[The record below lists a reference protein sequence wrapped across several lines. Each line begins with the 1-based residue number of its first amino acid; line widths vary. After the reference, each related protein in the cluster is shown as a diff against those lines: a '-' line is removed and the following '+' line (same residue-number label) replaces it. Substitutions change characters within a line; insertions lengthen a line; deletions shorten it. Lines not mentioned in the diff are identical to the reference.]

1 MNLFYYQE
9 EKPINPRDNRSGGD
23 NIRIN
28 HRIRAP
34 QVRLI
39 GADGAQLG
47 VMDTRKALELA
58 MNAGLDLAEI
68 SPTSSPPV
76 CKILD
81 YGKYKYQQKK
91 KAQQSKKNQVVT
103 VLKEVQFRPQTGTH
117 DIEYKVKHVKDFLED
132 GNKVKV
138 SIRFRGREM
147 AHTDLGYALLKQ
159 IIDMVGS
166 LGIVEQNSKM
176 EGKAL
181 SLIFAPAGKVGTK
194 KVAKPAE
201 TGEVEKDKK
210 VVPTPAKQA
219 VSAVK
224 SEG

>member
-1 MNLFYYQE
+1 M
-9 EKPINPRDNRSGGD
+9 
-23 NIRIN
+23 
-28 HRIRAP
+28 
-34 QVRLI
+34 I

-58 MNAGLDLAEI
+58 INAGLDLAEI
-68 SPTSSPPV
+68 SPTSNPPV

-103 VLKEVQFRPQTGTH
+103 VLKEVQFRPHTGSH
-117 DIEYKVKHVKDFLED
+117 DVDYKVKHVKEFLEE

-159 IIDMVGS
+159 IVDMVGS

-181 SLIFAPAGKVGTK
+181 SLIFAPAGKASVK
-194 KVAKPAE
+194 KGAKPA
-201 TGEVEKDKK
+201 GEGEGEKKAPEAPQK
-210 VVPTPAKQA
+210 PAQT
-219 VSAVK
+219 SAK
-224 SEG
+224 S

>member
-1 MNLFYYQE
+1 LNLFYNQE
-9 EKPINPRDNRSGGD
+9 ERPINPRDSRSGND
-23 NIRIN
+23 SIRIN
-28 HRIRAP
+28 HRIRVP

-39 GADGAQLG
+39 GADGTQLG

-58 MNAGLDLAEI
+58 INAGMDLAEI
-68 SPTSSPPV
+68 SPNSTPPV

-117 DIEYKVKHVKDFLED
+117 DVDYKVKHVKEFLEE

-147 AHTDLGYALLKQ
+147 AHTDLGHTLMKQ

-176 EGKAL
+176 EGKSL
-181 SLIFAPAGKVGTK
+181 SLIFAPAAKVGAK
-194 KVAKPAE
+194 KSSKPA
-201 TGEVEKDKK
+201 
-210 VVPTPAKQA
+210 PTPDSE
-219 VSAVK
+219 SAG
-224 SEG
+224 E

>member
-1 MNLFYYQE
+1 
-9 EKPINPRDNRSGGD
+9 
-23 NIRIN
+23 
-28 HRIRAP
+28 
-34 QVRLI
+34 
-39 GADGAQLG
+39 
-47 VMDTRKALELA
+47 MDTRKALELA
-58 MNAGLDLAEI
+58 INAGLDLAEI
-68 SPTSSPPV
+68 SPTSNPPV

-103 VLKEVQFRPQTGTH
+103 VLKEVQFRPQTGSH
-117 DIEYKVKHVKDFLED
+117 DVDYKVKHVKEFLDE

-159 IIDMVGS
+159 IVDMVGS

-181 SLIFAPAGKVGTK
+181 SLIFAPAAKVGVK
-194 KVAKPAE
+194 KSAKPAGSGE
-201 TGEVEKDKK
+201 TEAEKK
-210 VVPTPAKQA
+210 TPSNPVKQA
-219 VSAVK
+219 ESAGK
-224 SEG
+224 SSG

>member
-1 MNLFYYQE
+1 MLSLFYYQE
-9 EKPINPRDNRSGGD
+9 ETPINPRDSRSGND
-23 NIRIN
+23 SIRIN
-28 HRIRAP
+28 HRIRVP

-39 GADGAQLG
+39 GADGTQLG

-58 MNAGLDLAEI
+58 INAGMDLAEI
-68 SPTSSPPV
+68 SPNSNPPV

-103 VLKEVQFRPQTGTH
+103 VLKEVQFRPQTGAH
-117 DIEYKVKHVKDFLED
+117 DVDYKVKHVKDFLEE

-147 AHTDLGYALLKQ
+147 AHTDLGHTLMKQ
-159 IIDMVGS
+159 IVDMVGS

-176 EGKAL
+176 EGRSL
-181 SLIFAPAGKVGTK
+181 SLIFAPAAKSAAK
-194 KVAKPAE
+194 KSSK
-201 TGEVEKDKK
+201 
-210 VVPTPAKQA
+210 PTPTPDSE
-219 VSAVK
+219 SA
-224 SEG
+224 G

>member
-1 MNLFYYQE
+1 
-9 EKPINPRDNRSGGD
+9 
-23 NIRIN
+23 
-28 HRIRAP
+28 
-34 QVRLI
+34 LI

-58 MNAGLDLAEI
+58 INAGLDLAEI
-68 SPTSSPPV
+68 SPTSNPPV

-103 VLKEVQFRPQTGTH
+103 VLKEVQFRPQTGSH
-117 DIEYKVKHVKDFLED
+117 DVDYKVKHVKEFLED

-159 IIDMVGS
+159 IVDMVGS
-166 LGIVEQNSKM
+166 LGIVEQNSKI

-181 SLIFAPAGKVGTK
+181 SLIFAPAGKVGVK
-194 KVAKPAE
+194 KSAKPAGS
-201 TGEVEKDKK
+201 GESEAEKKSSS
-210 VVPTPAKQA
+210 TPVKQA
-219 VSAVK
+219 ENAQK
-224 SEG
+224 S

>member
-1 MNLFYYQE
+1 
-9 EKPINPRDNRSGGD
+9 
-23 NIRIN
+23 
-28 HRIRAP
+28 
-34 QVRLI
+34 
-39 GADGAQLG
+39 
-47 VMDTRKALELA
+47 MDTRKALELA
-58 MNAGLDLAEI
+58 ISAGLDLAEI
-68 SPTSSPPV
+68 SPTSTPPV

-91 KAQQSKKNQVVT
+91 KAQQSKKNQVV
-103 VLKEVQFRPQTGTH
+103 VILKEVQFRPQTGTH

-181 SLIFAPAGKVGTK
+181 SLIFAPAGKVGAK

-201 TGEVEKDKK
+201 TGKVEKDKK
-210 VVPTPAKQA
+210 SGPTPAKQTE
-219 VSAVK
+219 SALK
-224 SEG
+224 SDG

>member
-9 EKPINPRDNRSGGD
+9 EPPINPRDSRSGND
-23 NIRIN
+23 SIRIN
-28 HRIRAP
+28 HRIRVP

-39 GADGAQLG
+39 GADGTQLG

-58 MNAGLDLAEI
+58 INSGMDLAEI
-68 SPTSSPPV
+68 SPNSNPPV

-103 VLKEVQFRPQTGTH
+103 VLKEVQFRPQTGAH
-117 DIEYKVKHVKDFLED
+117 DVDYKVKHVKDFLEE

-147 AHTDLGYALLKQ
+147 AHTDLGYTLMKQ

-176 EGKAL
+176 EGRSL
-181 SLIFAPAGKVGTK
+181 SLIFAPATK
-194 KVAKPAE
+194 GGPKKSSKPAS
-201 TGEVEKDKK
+201 
-210 VVPTPAKQA
+210 TPGSE
-219 VSAVK
+219 SA
-224 SEG
+224 G